1 MKHIQVAFQEKLREL
16 KKREYAVAEQ
26 LAGHRDPAA

>member
-1 MKHIQVAFQEKLREL
+1 MKHIQVAFQEKL
-16 KKREYAVAEQ
+16 REYAVAEQ